1 MRECGPAQLNCNG
14 EASVVWSWVCAVIT
28 SERAATP
35 AAYWF
40 LGDREAALVARDVSF
55 RSRWSDSCNAA
66 ENSLWRAPLGS

>member
-1 MRECGPAQLNCNG
+1 MRECGPAQLNCMA

-40 LGDREAALVARDVSF
+40 WVIARL
-55 RSRWSDSCNAA
+55 R
-66 ENSLWRAPLGS
+66 L